1 MCKKRAAREVV
12 SCSEGG
18 EAGENMLVIDRIE
31 GAIAVCEEEGRVLR
45 ELPVSRIDGAFA
57 EGDVLV
63 STAGG
68 RFRADPEQ
76 TARRRA
82 AILKKQ
88 RGLWADE

>member
-1 MCKKRAAREVV
+1 
-12 SCSEGG
+12 
-18 EAGENMLVIDRIE
+18 MLVIDRIE
-31 GAIAVCEEEGRVLR
+31 GAFAVCEDEGRVFQNIA
-45 ELPVSRIDGAFA
+45 VSLIDGAFA

-63 STAGG
+63 PTNRG

-82 AILKKQ
+82 AVLKKQ